1 MFEDF
6 DETKTVDEAE
16 KKRMGASVVVSAA
29 LFGAFVAVGLVLGA
43 RHVAQAAEPE
53 VEVTF
58 EQPPPELEPVEAPP
72 EPEEQEPEPT
82 REEVM
87 DARPLMER
95 EVMEAPEEI
104 PDEQLAESDAD
115 LAPAAASGPVDGFL
129 TGVAGGRGSAA
140 PSHSAELGR
149 HEDEGEASAPSH
161 VTQHEDATPA
171 MQTGGCRSPEMPA
184 AARSAGVADTVIARF
199 RVNADGTVSDVQI
212 LRGDA
217 IFHDAVRSCIESRTY
232 EPARLPDGTAVAS
245 PKTQPF
251 RFELSNL

>member
-29 LFGAFVAVGLVLGA
+29 VFGGFVAVMLVLGA

-53 VEVTF
+53 VAVTF
-58 EQPPPELEPVEAPP
+58 EQPPPEMEPVEAPP

-104 PDEQLAESDAD
+104 PDEALAESDAD

-140 PSHSAELGR
+140 PSHSNDLAD
-149 HEDEGEASAPSH
+149 HATDDDDDAPAQAS
-161 VTQHEDATPA
+161 QREDATPA
-171 MQTGGCRSPEMPA
+171 MQTGGCRAPEMPA
-184 AARSAGVADTVIARF
+184 AARSQGLADTVIARF
-199 RVNADGTVSDVQI
+199 RVNADGTVSDIQI

-217 IFHDAVRSCIESRTY
+217 VFHDTVRSCLSSRTY